1 MSSRLIRQEAID
13 AFLGEA
19 ALDSPFLRARDKIS
33 EPWLRTVDS
42 SEQGAESRLDLQR

>member
-1 MSSRLIRQEAID
+1 MRYDID

-19 ALDSPFLRARDKIS
+19 ALDSPRLQARDKIR
-33 EPWLRTVDS
+33 ETLLRTVDS

>member
-1 MSSRLIRQEAID
+1 MSNKLFRQEAID

-33 EPWLRTVDS
+33 DPCLRTVDS